1 MKLQQWETIFLIIEL
16 RGQYWLFIIAGSW
29 RNVQPRTLIN
39 CLVSCPDGVYFHT
52 SVDATDVVDATSLF
66 VLLDEVL
73 EEMGEEMWC
82 R

>member
-1 MKLQQWETIFLIIEL
+1 M
-16 RGQYWLFIIAGSW
+16 
-29 RNVQPRTLIN
+29 QPRTLIN

-52 SVDATDVVDATSLF
+52 SVDATDVVEDATSLF

-73 EEMGEEMWC
+73 EEIGEEMWC